1 MGVVRDALSV
11 FCTLAPAMPV
21 RAPVRASGGLSTL
34 AYALMPPST
43 FEAVKTR
50 FQRSACMRPWLLATV
65 SICHIRLTHRIL
77 VVACR
82 DSRGHSGKIRG
93 HKEALGCLDMRG
105 WVRYA

>member
-50 FQRSACMRPWLLATV
+50 FSVPLVLGRSVGGQSVPT
-65 SICHIRLTHRIL
+65 LT
-77 VVACR
+77 
-82 DSRGHSGKIRG
+82 
-93 HKEALGCLDMRG
+93 
-105 WVRYA
+105 